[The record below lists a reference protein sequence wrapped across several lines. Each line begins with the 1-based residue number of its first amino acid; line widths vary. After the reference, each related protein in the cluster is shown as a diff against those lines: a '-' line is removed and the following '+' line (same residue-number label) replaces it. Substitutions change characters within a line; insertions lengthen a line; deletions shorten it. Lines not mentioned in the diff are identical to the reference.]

1 MKPCTSSFSTFA
13 LGALLIAAYFFALAG
28 PALRAGFTTDAL
40 ASLSFLV
47 HYPTIFGQG
56 KPVPLLISEG

>member
-28 PALRAGFTTDAL
+28 PPSAPD
-40 ASLSFLV
+40 SP
-47 HYPTIFGQG
+47 PT
-56 KPVPLLISEG
+56 P